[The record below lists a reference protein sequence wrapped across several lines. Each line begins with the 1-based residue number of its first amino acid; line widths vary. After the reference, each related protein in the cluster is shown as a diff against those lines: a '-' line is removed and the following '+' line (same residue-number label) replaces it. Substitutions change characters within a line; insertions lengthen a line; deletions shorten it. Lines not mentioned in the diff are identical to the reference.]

1 MRREHSKGALPDMSK
16 LNEST
21 FFSES
26 LKYILLV
33 LTATFTLAPFLFML
47 LSSLRPGAQ
56 MVQNGLTLDFNFS
69 TMSLTSYRSMVEYN
83 KGLYFLWYKN
93 SLTISLIQTL
103 SALLLS
109 SMVGYGLAV
118 YTFKGRDLIFTIVLV
133 VMMIPVEIL
142 ILPLFKLTIFLKII
156 DTKAGV
162 ILPFAV
168 SPFAVFFFRQYA
180 LGVPKDL
187 IDSGRIDGCNEFGIF
202 FKIIAPVL
210 LPAFGAI
217 AILQAMGSWN
227 AFLWPLIALRS
238 NANLTLPIGL
248 QSLLTPYGN
257 NYDVLL
263 AGSVISIIPV
273 IIVFLANQKA
283 FINGLTVGSVKG

>member
-1 MRREHSKGALPDMSK
+1 MPK
-16 LNEST
+16 LT
-21 FFSES
+21 SES
-26 LKYILLV
+26 V
-33 LTATFTLAPFLFML
+33 LTSLIKHLFLAFVALLTLAPFVFMF
-47 LSSLRPGAQ
+47 LSSLRPGDQ
-56 MVQNGLTLDFNFS
+56 MVQNGLTVDFNVM
-69 TMSLTSYRSMVEYN
+69 TMTLSSYRSMIEYSD
-83 KGLYFLWYKN
+83 GLYFMWFKN
-93 SLTISLIQTL
+93 SMIISVIQTL
-103 SALLLS
+103 ASLLLS
-109 SMVGYGLAV
+109 SMVGYALAV
-118 YTFKGRDLIFTIVLV
+118 YDFKGRNLIFTVVLV

-142 ILPLFKLTIFLKII
+142 VLPLFKLSVVFRII

-162 ILPFAV
+162 ILPFVV

-180 LGVPKDL
+180 LGLPRDL

-202 FKIIAPVL
+202 FRIITPVL

-227 AFLWPLIALRS
+227 AFLWPLIVLRS

-263 AGSVISIIPV
+263 AGSVVSIIP
-273 IIVFLANQKA
+273 IIAVFLMNQKA
-283 FINGLTVGSVKG
+283 FITGLTVGSVKG

>member
-1 MRREHSKGALPDMSK
+1 MSK
-16 LNEST
+16 LNGETFSAST
-21 FFSES
+21 
-26 LKYILLV
+26 LKYIFLAFV
-33 LTATFTLAPFLFML
+33 SCFTLAPFLFML

-56 MVQNGLTLDFNFS
+56 MVQNGLTLDFDIT
-69 TMSLTSYRSMVEYN
+69 TMSMTSYKSLMEYN
-83 KGLYFLWYKN
+83 EGLYFLWYKN
-93 SLTISLIQTL
+93 SLVISVVQTF
-103 SALLLS
+103 SSLLLS

-118 YTFKGRDLIFTIVLV
+118 YNFKGRNLIFTIVLV

-142 ILPLFKLTIFLKII
+142 ILPLFKLTIFLRII

-180 LGVPKDL
+180 LGVPMDL
-187 IDSGRIDGCNEFGIF
+187 LDSGRIDGCDEFGIF
-202 FKIIAPVL
+202 FKIITPVL

-227 AFLWPLIALRS
+227 SFLWPLIALRS
-238 NANLTLPIGL
+238 NENLTLPIGL

-263 AGSVISIIPV
+263 AGSVLSIIPI
-273 IIVFLANQKA
+273 IIVFLMNQKA
-283 FINGLTVGSVKG
+283 FISGLTVGSVKG

>member
-1 MRREHSKGALPDMSK
+1 MSRK
-16 LNEST
+16 NEQ
-21 FFSES
+21 S
-26 LKYILLV
+26 LTLDIAKYLF
-33 LTATFTLAPFLFML
+33 LTCVACFALAPFLFML

-56 MVQNGLTLDFNFS
+56 MVQNGLTLDFNVK
-69 TMSLTSYRSMVEYN
+69 TMNLDGYRILASYRD
-83 KGLYFLWYKN
+83 GLYLDWYAN
-93 SLTISLIQTL
+93 SIVITVVQTL
-103 SALLLS
+103 VSLLLS

-118 YTFKGRDLIFTIVLV
+118 YQFRGRNLIFTIVLA

-142 ILPLFKLTIFLKII
+142 ILPLFKLTILLKII

-202 FKIIAPVL
+202 FRIISPVL

-238 NANLTLPIGL
+238 NEHLTLPIGL

-263 AGSVISIIPV
+263 AGSVMSIIPV
-273 IIVFLANQKA
+273 IVIFLLNQKA
-283 FINGLTVGSVKG
+283 FIAGLTVGSVKG

>member
-1 MRREHSKGALPDMSK
+1 MPK
-16 LNEST
+16 LT
-21 FFSES
+21 SES
-26 LKYILLV
+26 V
-33 LTATFTLAPFLFML
+33 LTSLIKHLFLAFVALLTLAPFVFMF
-47 LSSLRPGAQ
+47 LSSLRPGDQ
-56 MVQNGLTLDFNFS
+56 MVQNGLTVDFNVM
-69 TMSLTSYRSMVEYN
+69 TMTLSSYRSMIEYSD
-83 KGLYFLWYKN
+83 GLYFMWFKN
-93 SLTISLIQTL
+93 SMIISVIQTL
-103 SALLLS
+103 ASLLLS
-109 SMVGYGLAV
+109 SMVGYALAV
-118 YTFKGRDLIFTIVLV
+118 YDFKGRNLIFTVVLV

-142 ILPLFKLTIFLKII
+142 VLPLFKLSVIFRII

-162 ILPFAV
+162 ILPFVV

-180 LGVPKDL
+180 LGLPRDL

-202 FKIIAPVL
+202 FRIITPVL

-227 AFLWPLIALRS
+227 AFLWPLIVLRS

-263 AGSVISIIPV
+263 AGSVVSIIP
-273 IIVFLANQKA
+273 IIAVFLMNQKA
-283 FINGLTVGSVKG
+283 FITGLTVGSVKG

>member
-1 MRREHSKGALPDMSK
+1 MSK
-16 LNEST
+16 LT
-21 FFSES
+21 SES
-26 LKYILLV
+26 VLMSLIKHLFLGFVALL
-33 LTATFTLAPFLFML
+33 TLAPFVFMF
-47 LSSLRPGAQ
+47 LSSLRPGDQ
-56 MVQNGLTLDFNFS
+56 MVQNGLTVDFNVM
-69 TMSLTSYRSMVEYN
+69 TMTLSSYRTMAEYN
-83 KGLYFLWYKN
+83 EGLYFMWFKN
-93 SLTISLIQTL
+93 SMIISVIQTL
-103 SALLLS
+103 ASLLLS
-109 SMVGYGLAV
+109 SMVGYALAV
-118 YTFKGRDLIFTIVLV
+118 YDFKGRTLIFTVVLV

-142 ILPLFKLTIFLKII
+142 VLPLFKLSVIFRII

-162 ILPFAV
+162 ILPFVV

-180 LGVPKDL
+180 LGLPRDL

-202 FKIIAPVL
+202 FRIITPVL

-227 AFLWPLIALRS
+227 AFLWPLIVLRS

-263 AGSVISIIPV
+263 AGSVVSIIP
-273 IIVFLANQKA
+273 IIVVFLMNQKA
-283 FINGLTVGSVKG
+283 FITGLTVGSVKG

>member
-1 MRREHSKGALPDMSK
+1 MRNNTCGRLLTETA
-16 LNEST
+16 
-21 FFSES
+21 
-26 LKYILLV
+26 KYAFLAV
-33 LTATFTLAPFLFML
+33 VAVFALAPFFFLV

-56 MVQNGLTLDFNFS
+56 MVQNGLTLDLDLR
-69 TMSLTSYRSMVEYN
+69 TMSLEGYRILMNYN
-83 KGLYFLWYKN
+83 EGLYFLWYKN
-93 SLTISLIQTL
+93 SLVISLVQTMTSIVL
-103 SALLLS
+103 SA
-109 SMVGYGLAV
+109 MVGYGLAV
-118 YTFKGRDLIFTIVLV
+118 YDFRGRNVVFTVVLA

-142 ILPLFKLTIFLKII
+142 ILPLFKLTIFLKVI

-168 SPFAVFFFRQYA
+168 SPFAVFFFRQYS

-202 FKIIAPVL
+202 FRIVSPVL
-210 LPAFGAI
+210 MPAFGAI

-238 NANLTLPIGL
+238 NENLTLPIGL
-248 QSLLTPYGN
+248 LSLLTPYGN

-263 AGSVISIIPV
+263 SGSVMSIVPI
-273 IIVFLANQKA
+273 IIVFLLNQKA
-283 FINGLTVGSVKG
+283 FIAGLTVGSVKG

>member
-1 MRREHSKGALPDMSK
+1 MTTIQRQNILSKTAM
-16 LNEST
+16 
-21 FFSES
+21 
-26 LKYILLV
+26 YIV
-33 LTATFTLAPFLFML
+33 LGCVTCFALAPFLFMF

-56 MVQNGLTLDFNFS
+56 MVQNGLTIDLDIK
-69 TMSLTSYRSMVEYN
+69 TMTMDGYRLLTSYRD
-83 KGLYFLWYKN
+83 GLYLHWYWN
-93 SLTISLIQTL
+93 SIVITLIQTL
-103 SALLLS
+103 ASLLFS
-109 SMVGYGLAV
+109 SMVGYALAV
-118 YTFKGRDLIFTIVLV
+118 YDFRGRNIVFMIVLA

-142 ILPLFKLTIFLKII
+142 ILPLFKLTVLLKII

-168 SPFAVFFFRQYA
+168 SPFAIFFFRQYS
-180 LGVPKDL
+180 LGIPKDL

-202 FKIIAPVL
+202 FRIISPVL

-227 AFLWPLIALRS
+227 SFLWPLIVLRS
-238 NANLTLPIGL
+238 NEKLTLPIGL

-263 AGSVISIIPV
+263 AGSVMSVIPI
-273 IIVFLANQKA
+273 IIVFLLNQKA

>member
-1 MRREHSKGALPDMSK
+1 MPKMNERNIAL
-16 LNEST
+16 EAV
-21 FFSES
+21 
-26 LKYILLV
+26 KYLFLACV
-33 LTATFTLAPFLFML
+33 ACFTLAPFLFML

-56 MVQNGLTLDFNFS
+56 MVQNGLTIDFDVR
-69 TMSLTSYRSMVEYN
+69 TMNLNGYRLLTSYRD
-83 KGLYFLWYKN
+83 GLYLDWYAN
-93 SLTISLIQTL
+93 SIVITIVQTL
-103 SALLLS
+103 VSLLLS

-118 YTFKGRDLIFTIVLV
+118 YHFKGRNLIFTIVLA

-142 ILPLFKLTIFLKII
+142 ILPLFKLTILFKII

-180 LGVPKDL
+180 LGVPRDL

-202 FKIIAPVL
+202 FKIISPVL

-238 NANLTLPIGL
+238 NEHLTLPIGL

-263 AGSVISIIPV
+263 AGSVMSIIPV
-273 IIVFLANQKA
+273 IVIFLLNQKA
-283 FINGLTVGSVKG
+283 FITGLTVGSVKG

>member
-1 MRREHSKGALPDMSK
+1 MSRK
-16 LNEST
+16 NEQ
-21 FFSES
+21 S
-26 LKYILLV
+26 LTLDIVKYLFLACV
-33 LTATFTLAPFLFML
+33 ACFALAPFLFML

-56 MVQNGLTLDFNFS
+56 MVQNGLTLDFNVK
-69 TMSLTSYRSMVEYN
+69 TMNLDGYRILASYRD
-83 KGLYFLWYKN
+83 GLYLDWYAN
-93 SLTISLIQTL
+93 SIVITVVQTL
-103 SALLLS
+103 VSLLLS

-118 YTFKGRDLIFTIVLV
+118 YQFRGRNLIFTIVLA

-142 ILPLFKLTIFLKII
+142 ILPLFKLTILLKII

-202 FKIIAPVL
+202 FKIISPVL

-238 NANLTLPIGL
+238 NEHLTLPIGL

-263 AGSVISIIPV
+263 AGSVMSIIPV
-273 IIVFLANQKA
+273 IVIFLLNQKA
-283 FINGLTVGSVKG
+283 FIAGLTVGSVKG

>member
-1 MRREHSKGALPDMSK
+1 MSRKNEQSLALDIA
-16 LNEST
+16 
-21 FFSES
+21 
-26 LKYILLV
+26 KYLFLACV
-33 LTATFTLAPFLFML
+33 ACFALAPFLFML

-56 MVQNGLTLDFNFS
+56 MVQNGLTLDFNVK
-69 TMSLTSYRSMVEYN
+69 TMNLDGYRILASYRD
-83 KGLYFLWYKN
+83 GLYLDWYAN
-93 SLTISLIQTL
+93 SIVITVVQTL
-103 SALLLS
+103 VSLLLS

-118 YTFKGRDLIFTIVLV
+118 YQFRGRNLIFTIVLA

-142 ILPLFKLTIFLKII
+142 ILPLFKLTILLKII

-202 FKIIAPVL
+202 FRIISPVL

-238 NANLTLPIGL
+238 NEHLTLPIGL

-263 AGSVISIIPV
+263 AGSVMSIIPV
-273 IIVFLANQKA
+273 IVIFLLNQKA
-283 FINGLTVGSVKG
+283 FITGLTVGSVKG